1 MGAHHCLRL
10 RGQLGASMAI
20 YSENWRQIASVSG
33 LSEEDLVIRFVEYHR
48 MVEGAG
54 LANPKHYV
62 RCTNNHRGEE

>member
-1 MGAHHCLRL
+1 MADR
-10 RGQLGASMAI
+10 RAI
-20 YSENWRQIASVSG
+20 YSENWGQIASADG

-62 RCTNNHRGEE
+62 RCKFALK